1 MILEVYAVHDAAV
14 GAYNKPLF
22 FRSRGEAVRS
32 FQDAVRDPQNGFSA
46 HGSDFTF
53 WLLGSYDD
61 SNGAIVRID
70 PERVCGAKDFM
81 IDPAT

>member
-1 MILEVYAVHDAAV
+1 M
-14 GAYNKPLF
+14 
-22 FRSRGEAVRS
+22 
-32 FQDAVRDPQNGFSA
+32 RDPQNGFSA

-61 SNGAIVRID
+61 SNGAIVRVD